1 MAQSESDIIIGID
14 LGTTNSEVALIRGG
28 KVEVLEVENG
38 HKQLPSYV
46 ALGENGELLVGETA
60 RNQYPLFPE
69 RTVKSIKRH
78 MGSDEKVQLG
88 EQQFTPQEISAMIL
102 RRLKQVAE
110 AACGCAIERA
120 IITVPA
126 FFSDVQRQ
134 ATRDAGE
141 IAGLKVE
148 RIINEPTA
156 AALAYECNQKQAK
169 NILVYDLGGGTFDVS
184 VVHIDS
190 GVVEVRASHG
200 DNHLGGDDFDH
211 RLLEHICRFI
221 EDEHGV
227 DARDSTRA
235 MSRINR
241 AAETAKIAL
250 SSQPYYT
257 VEEEYLLEKDGVPIH
272 LSLEISRDEYE
283 AMIAD
288 YIDQTLEAVHTA
300 LDGAG
305 LRALDIDEILLVG
318 GSTRT
323 PLVQERLEAEMGM
336 QPRLELDPDL
346 CVAMGAAVQAGM
358 MGGTKI
364 GPILVDI
371 TPYTFGTSAIDEFK
385 GMSYPYCFIPLI
397 RKNTPIPVTH
407 SESFYTAY
415 DGQKA
420 IEVKVYQGEDKDALN
435 NTEIGSFLLEIQ
447 GNLPAGSPIVTTFSL
462 DINGILNVS
471 TLEKKSGHT
480 QHLTIDNALSHF
492 QENEMEQAKTAL
504 QKLMAG
510 DDYDDEDDDIDEI
523 QETRERVKDKA
534 LLEKAKNILP
544 LLEGDDREDAVDL
557 IEALDLALRKD
568 DVRALKMASDE
579 LSDFLY
585 YISPDLGAKK

>member
-1 MAQSESDIIIGID
+1 MAQSDSDIIIGID
-14 LGTTNSEVALIRGG
+14 LGTTNSEVALIREG

-46 ALGENGELLVGETA
+46 ALGENGELMVGETA
-60 RNQYPLFPE
+60 RNQYPLYPE
-69 RTVKSIKRH
+69 RTIKSVKRH
-78 MGSDEKVQLG
+78 MGSDEKLRLG
-88 EQQFTPQEISAMIL
+88 ERQFSPQEVSAMIL

-110 AACGCAIERA
+110 TACGCAIGRA
-120 IITVPA
+120 VITVPA

-141 IAGLKVE
+141 IAGLTVE

-156 AALAYECNQKQAK
+156 AALAYECGHQEAK

-211 RLLEHICRFI
+211 RLLEHICHFLK
-221 EDEHGV
+221 EEHGV
-227 DARDSTRA
+227 DAKASTRA
-235 MSRINR
+235 VSRINR

-257 VEEEYLLEKDGVPIH
+257 VEEEYLLEKDGAPIH

-283 AMIAD
+283 KMIAD

-305 LRALDIDEILLVG
+305 LRASDIDELLLVG

-323 PLVQERLEAEMGM
+323 PLVQERLEAEMGI

-358 MGGTKI
+358 MGGEKI
-364 GPILVDI
+364 GPILVDV
-371 TPYTFGTSAIDEFK
+371 TPYTFGTSAIDYMD
-385 GMSYPYCFIPLI
+385 GMEYPYCFVPLI

-415 DGQKA
+415 DGQEK
-420 IEVKVYQGEDKDALN
+420 IEVNVYQGEDKDALN
-435 NTEIGSFLLEIQ
+435 NTKIGSFLLEIQ
-447 GNLPAGSPIVTTFSL
+447 GYLPAQSPIVTTFSL

-471 TLEKKSGHT
+471 TSEKKSGHT

-492 QENEMEQAKTAL
+492 QENEMEQARTAL
-504 QKLMAG
+504 QRLMAG
-510 DDYDDEDDDIDEI
+510 DDFDDEGDDADET
-523 QETRERVKDKA
+523 QETRERVKDQA
-534 LLEKAKNILP
+534 LLEKARTLLP
-544 LLEGDDREDAVDL
+544 ALEGDDRDDAVDL
-557 IEALDLALRKD
+557 IEALDLALRGD
-568 DVRALKMASDE
+568 DAGALKKASDE

-585 YISPDLGAKK
+585 YIEPDLGARN